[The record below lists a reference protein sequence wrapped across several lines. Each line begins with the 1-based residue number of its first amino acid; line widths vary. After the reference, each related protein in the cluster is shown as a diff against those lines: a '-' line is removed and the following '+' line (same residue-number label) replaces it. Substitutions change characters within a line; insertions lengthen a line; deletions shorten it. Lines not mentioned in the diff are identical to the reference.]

1 MKLEQLRNLLDEAR
15 LRWPDHWPGTQIYV
29 EQCLGL
35 LGHSAALENNQEIS
49 AIYRCMCCLAELI
62 EDHGQRLAEEGTE
75 PPYHNRLHTVDTLF
89 SLTALLMGQ
98 RHSWT
103 KKTAEWRRREWIAL
117 LAMLGHDFLH
127 DGTVNMSP
135 AQIERRSIESLIP
148 LMTRARVSAE
158 DMALVK
164 TLIINTDPKKV
175 RECHLK
181 MRGRPFRIED
191 TDCLIVL
198 VQEADI
204 MASALPWTGQELT
217 LRLAREWAKI
227 MPERA
232 RALLTPQG
240 RVAFL
245 RDAALFTSPASKT
258 LGLNQVKREQIAAI
272 ECQESSNLVR

>member
-1 MKLEQLRNLLDEAR
+1 MKLEELRDLLDEVR
-15 LRWPDHWPGTQIYV
+15 LHWPDTWRGTQIYV
-29 EQCLGL
+29 EQCLGI
-35 LGHSAALENNQEIS
+35 LGHSAVVENDPEIT
-49 AIYRCMCCLAELI
+49 AIYRCMCELAELI
-62 EDHGQRLAEEGTE
+62 ERHGHELAENGGE

-89 SLTALLMGQ
+89 SLTALLVGQ
-98 RHSWT
+98 RRGWT
-103 KKTAEWRRREWIAL
+103 QKTAAWRRREWIAM
-117 LAMLGHDFLH
+117 LAMLGHDYLH
-127 DGTVNMSP
+127 DGTVNVSP
-135 AQIERRSIESLIP
+135 AQIERRSIENLMP
-148 LMTRARVSAE
+148 LMTRCQVSAD

-164 TLIINTDPKKV
+164 TLIFNTDPKRV

-227 MPERA
+227 MPDRA

-245 RDAALFTSPASKT
+245 RDSALFTSPASNT
-258 LGLNQVKREQIAAI
+258 LGLNQIKREQIAEI
-272 ECQESSNLVR
+272 ECLDSFN